1 MSARLVAVLA
11 GVIVLLSACAPAPTA
26 PATRGPLVIGIVG
39 DPASLLEDDGVGSVI
54 AALVTEPIVR
64 LTATDELEPRLVVS
78 IPSFANGD
86 LRIVQDASAPTGR
99 LVATFH
105 LREGLRWQDGAP
117 ITADDVR
124 FAFDQDRVAAVG
136 TQTRTRAD
144 RIERIDVVDPHTF
157 RVAYRA
163 GERWDQWALGPR
175 ILPRHLLEGANAQ
188 ALARYASM
196 PVGAGPYRIVSRA
209 PGRIDLEAFPGYV
222 GGRPSIERIVVRS
235 FTDRSSLLIALRS
248 GEVDVAPYPDFDA
261 DLYATLDRS
270 LDAKTQQV
278 LYTPAEMVAMLRFGG
293 RLDEPAIRRAISL
306 AVDRERIARTVFG
319 GRARIPDSYLVAPLW
334 AATDVPAQPRVDVAA
349 ARELLL
355 GAGFHAGNFG
365 IMERGAERLV
375 VSLLVPPSPALEDAA
390 RGVASDLAAIGIAAD
405 VTQLAETEV
414 ERRVTQRDFDL
425 ALVLEPADDP
435 LVATAR
441 YRGLVSPWFDVLA
454 QAARE
459 ASDRQEKKVLYL
471 ECQRLWSEAAVA
483 LPLYQA
489 LKVDV
494 VPARLQD
501 VHAASHGAPITWN
514 AGEWRL
520 P

>member
-1 MSARLVAVLA
+1 MRARLVAALA
-11 GVIVLLSACAPAPTA
+11 LIVTLAACAPVPTP
-26 PATRGPLVIGIVG
+26 PAARGPLVIGIVG
-39 DPASLLEDDGVGSVI
+39 DPSSLLGDDAVGSVVG
-54 AALVTEPIVR
+54 ALVDEPLVR

-86 LRIVQDASAPTGR
+86 LRIEQDESAPTGR
-99 LVATFH
+99 LVATFR
-105 LREGLRWQDGAP
+105 LRPGLRWQDGAP

-124 FAFDQDRVAAVG
+124 FAFDRDRVAAAG
-136 TQTRTRAD
+136 TAARTRAD
-144 RIERIDVVDPHTF
+144 RIERVDVLDTLTF

-175 ILPRHLLEGANAQ
+175 ILPRHLLEGASAE
-188 ALARYASM
+188 ALATYASA
-196 PVGAGPYRIVSRA
+196 PVGAGPYRIVARS
-209 PGRIDLEAFPGYV
+209 PGRIDLEAFADHV
-222 GGRPSIERIVVRS
+222 GGRASIERIVVRS
-235 FTDRSSLLIALRS
+235 FADRSALLLALRN
-248 GEVDVAPYPDFDA
+248 GEVDVAPYPAFDA
-261 DLYATLDRS
+261 DLYATLDRTF
-270 LDAKTQQV
+270 DGKTEQV

-293 RLDEPAIRRAISL
+293 RLNEPAIRRAISL
-306 AVDRERIARTVFG
+306 AVDRARIARTVFG

-334 AATDVPAQPRVDVAA
+334 AATDVPAAPRVDVAA

-355 GAGFHAGNFG
+355 GAGFHPGNFG
-365 IMERGAERLV
+365 IMERGADRLV
-375 VSLLVPPSPALEDAA
+375 VSLLVPPSPALEEVA

-405 VTQLAETEV
+405 VTQLSEAEV
-414 ERRVTQRDFDL
+414 ERRIAQRDMDL

-459 ASDRQEKKVLYL
+459 AGDREEKKVLYL
-471 ECQRLWSEAAVA
+471 ECQRLWSDASVA

-494 VPARLQD
+494 VPAHLQG
-501 VHAASHGAPITWN
+501 VRPASHSAPITWN